1 MKNKGF
7 VFVETIVVIVIL
19 TVGLVMIY
27 SSFSSVLTN
36 DKRRATYNDVAYIY
50 RTFYIEDFI
59 VSLNLEDY
67 IQEFLVRSGSK
78 IVEFNCDN
86 NLLYKIDNNTLNTG
100 GQSDLPD
107 SERIKKGFC
116 ETLKNDLNANKIYIT
131 NYNINEIK
139 QCTTRSGKLLDSCK
153 NTNSSVYTALRTMSN
168 NMVYYLR
175 TLSGNISNNYRLIIE
190 YNDEVVDPDRTVSKI
205 KRNGTSKCPDS
216 YLENSSGICQRVI
229 KRNYYSN
236 IKIVLRSKL

>member
-59 VSLNLEDY
+59 TSLNLEDY
-67 IQEFLVRSGSK
+67 IQEFFVRSGSK

-86 NLLYKIDNNTLNTG
+86 DLLYKIDNNTLNTG
-100 GQSDLPD
+100 VQRDLPD
-107 SERIKKGFC
+107 SEKVKKGFC
-116 ETLKNDLNANKIYIT
+116 ETLKNDLNASKIYIT

-139 QCTTRSGKLLDSCK
+139 QCTTRNGKVLDSCK
-153 NTNSSVYTALRTMSN
+153 NTNSNIYTAIRTMSN

-175 TLSGNISNNYRLIIE
+175 TLSGKISNNYRLIIE
-190 YNDEVVDPDRTVSKI
+190 YNDEVVDPDKTVSKI
-205 KRNGTSKCPDS
+205 NRNGTSKCPDS

-236 IKIVLRSKL
+236 IKIVLRSEL